1 MWQTGTSGWQ
11 QATINMTYVSALTPD
26 TMWVLISSSSLDKN
40 PKAGSILWL
49 DDASVTLPTGVNEL
63 VSAENDIEIFPNPSN
78 GIFTIR
84 SQTNNEEQYVEVYN
98 MLGAKIHSS
107 AKSKLSAYTVDLS
120 NQSKGIYFVKV
131 YQGEKCTTRK
141 IVVQ

>member
-1 MWQTGTSGWQ
+1 
-11 QATINMTYVSALTPD
+11 
-26 TMWVLISSSSLDKN
+26 MWVLISSSSLDKN

-49 DDASVTLPTGVNEL
+49 DDASVTLPTGVNQL
-63 VSAENDIEIFPNPSN
+63 MNTENTIDIFPNPSN

-84 SQTNNEEQYVEVYN
+84 TQTANNEEQYVEVYN

-107 AKSKLSAYTVDLS
+107 FKSKLSAYTIDLS
-120 NQSKGIYFVKV
+120 NQSKGVYFVKV